1 MYKIFSTNINSDALK
16 ITTFLNPFSYV
27 LARKNNSQL
36 KAFNIKIDGG
46 ILVLILNLF
55 GFNCKR
61 KSFDMTSLAPEV
73 FNYAINNNKSI
84 YFIGTKP
91 KVIDLAIK
99 NIQGQFP
106 ELNIC
111 GYSDGYIDQ
120 EQRIGVFNSI
130 NSLKADFVICGMG
143 TPLQEQFL
151 IDLQQS
157 GWDGKGYTCGGFL
170 HQTANGIQYYPSWV
184 NTLGLRAF
192 YRMYDEPKLV
202 WRYFIDYPQ
211 AIIIILY
218 DLIKEKIR

>member
-1 MYKIFSTNINSDALK
+1 MIQLIVNKRTNKN

-27 LARKNNSQL
+27 LSRDNKAQL
-36 KAFNIKIDGG
+36 EAFDIKIDGA

-61 KSFDMTSLAPEV
+61 KSFDMTSLAPVV
-73 FNYAINNNKSI
+73 FNDAINNNQSI

-99 NIQGQFP
+99 NIQVQFP
-106 ELNIC
+106 ELKIC
-111 GYSDGYIDQ
+111 GYSDGYINQDQ
-120 EQRIGVFNSI
+120 RLVVFDTI
-130 NSLKADFVICGMG
+130 NFLKADYVICGMG

-151 IDLQQS
+151 IDLQTS
-157 GWDGKGYTCGGFL
+157 GWAGKGYTCGGFL

-192 YRMYDEPKLV
+192 YRMYDEPKLIR
-202 WRYFIDYPQ
+202 RYFIDYPK

-218 DLIKEKIR
+218 DLVNDKIS

>member
-1 MYKIFSTNINSDALK
+1 MIQLIVNKRNNKK

-27 LARKNNSQL
+27 LSRDNKAQL
-36 KAFNIKIDGG
+36 EDFDIKIDGG

-61 KSFDMTSLAPEV
+61 QSFDMTSLAPVV
-73 FNYAINNNKSI
+73 FNDAINNNQSI

-99 NIQGQFP
+99 NIQVQFP
-106 ELNIC
+106 KLKIC

-120 EQRIGVFNSI
+120 DQRLVVFDAI
-130 NSLKADFVICGMG
+130 NFLKADYVICGMG

-151 IDLQQS
+151 IDLQKS
-157 GWDGKGYTCGGFL
+157 GWAGKGYTCGGFL

-202 WRYFIDYPQ
+202 WRYFIDYPK

-218 DLIKEKIR
+218 DLINDKIS

>member
-1 MYKIFSTNINSDALK
+1 MIQLIVNKRNNKK

-27 LARKNNSQL
+27 LSRDNKAQL
-36 KAFNIKIDGG
+36 EDFDIKIDGG

-61 KSFDMTSLAPEV
+61 KSFDMTSLAPVV
-73 FNYAINNNKSI
+73 FNDAINNNQSI

-99 NIQGQFP
+99 NIQVQFP
-106 ELNIC
+106 KLKIC

-120 EQRIGVFNSI
+120 DQRLVVFDAI
-130 NSLKADFVICGMG
+130 NFLKADYVICGMG

-151 IDLQQS
+151 IDLQKS
-157 GWDGKGYTCGGFL
+157 GWAGKGYTCGGFL

-192 YRMYDEPKLV
+192 YRMYDEPKLIR
-202 WRYFIDYPQ
+202 RYFIDYPK